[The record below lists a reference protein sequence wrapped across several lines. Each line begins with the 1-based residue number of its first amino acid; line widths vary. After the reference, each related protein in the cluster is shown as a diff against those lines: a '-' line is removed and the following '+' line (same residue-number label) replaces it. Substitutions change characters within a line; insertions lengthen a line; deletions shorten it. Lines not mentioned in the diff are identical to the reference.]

1 MLLKFY
7 SDPYLA
13 NVPIESYG
21 LNTNTADTE
30 TTQVIVIK
38 KLIDWFLYE

>member
-13 NVPIESYG
+13 NVTIESYG
-21 LNTNTADTE
+21 LNTNTANTE
-30 TTQVIVIK
+30 TT
-38 KLIDWFLYE
+38 

>member
-13 NVPIESYG
+13 NVPIESHG
-21 LNTNTADTE
+21 LNTNAAHTE
-30 TTQVIVIK
+30 TT
-38 KLIDWFLYE
+38 